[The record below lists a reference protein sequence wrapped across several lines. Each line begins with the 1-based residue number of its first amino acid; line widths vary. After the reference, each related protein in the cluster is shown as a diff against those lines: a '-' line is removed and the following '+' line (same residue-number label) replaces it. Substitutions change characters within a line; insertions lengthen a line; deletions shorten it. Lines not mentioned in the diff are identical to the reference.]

1 MKLKNSTESHNI
13 SVSQA
18 WKLSKAAFNQP
29 RTESP
34 EEIKGHLGLNLL
46 RDVSESLVDFIFV
59 HGLGGGSRKTWS
71 LSPDPKHYWPREWLK
86 QEPEFR
92 HVRIHSFGY
101 KADWAEVGGNVQGIH
116 DFGISLL
123 NAIDE
128 SPHIIRSRTKIVFI
142 AHSMGGIVVKKA
154 YILARETLRLEGLA
168 DRIHSIYFLATPH
181 QGSSMAEVLER
192 ILRLSFSTKAFV
204 SELSPTSKST
214 MDINHSFKPLT
225 TQIELVSFYETLETK
240 FGPASAMVIPRG
252 SSYLALP
259 NERAIALHADHR
271 GVCKFDK
278 RADLNYK
285 ILRSSFCTTLRRII
299 PKHILEPPPQGGLA
313 DSCEISTD
321 EPHRLPEL
329 TGVSNSPVD
338 EEYILE
344 NYRPM

>member
-1 MKLKNSTESHNI
+1 MSGEAAFMKL
-13 SVSQA
+13 
-18 WKLSKAAFNQP
+18 P

-101 KADWAEVGGNVQGIH
+101 KADWAE
-116 DFGISLL
+116 
-123 NAIDE
+123 
-128 SPHIIRSRTKIVFI
+128 TKIVFI